1 MAKKIYGCI
10 GLMEWVVNI
19 PIGKAY
25 TRVEF
30 SGGFPTAY
38 GIAPAEFITSNV
50 ILQHAI
56 ENSKFFKEGRIKLLK
71 SYPEAGS
78 VVSTGDKSP
87 KPETKISGEVRAES
101 GEVVEVGSL
110 AEAAAYLK
118 EHYGVAVS
126 KVRSRADAISMGKMY
141 NVQFVMHNS

>member
-25 TRVEF
+25 TRIEF

-38 GIAPAEFITSNV
+38 GIAPAEFITTNP

-56 ENSKFFKEGRIKLLK
+56 ENSKFFREGRIKLLK
-71 SYPEAGS
+71 TYPDASDKS
-78 VVSTGDKSP
+78 VVASAPKDVNGDST
-87 KPETKISGEVRAES
+87 EES
-101 GEVVEVGSL
+101 IEVEVSSL

-126 KVRSRADAISMGKMY
+126 KVRSRAEAVSMGKMY
-141 NVQFVMHNS
+141 NVKFVGLS